1 MTEESRHEIMRWMS
15 CRGNTSQSFIQC
27 PFIYVS
33 VIHYF
38 NSKHFFKKFKYLLGT
53 QVKKTKNFAKTKTK
67 TSF

>member
-1 MTEESRHEIMRWMS
+1 MRSCGGCSAAEMS

-53 QVKKTKNFAKTKTK
+53 QVKKKKKNFAKTKTK